1 MGLRRFY
8 TVVHF
13 HEPASLAMIRPLR
26 LLIALVFL
34 AVGAGLGALNPAS
47 VTVDLGIVRFEAA
60 LGVILLSALFCG
72 VVLGGLALTV
82 SVVIPMRHRLRRD
95 RIAAAQTATNPAKS
109 SGAAT
114 QSGAPPSTEH
124 VTEPRGI
131 EHGIHQ

>member
-1 MGLRRFY
+1 
-8 TVVHF
+8 
-13 HEPASLAMIRPLR
+13 MIRPLR

-34 AVGAGLGALNPAS
+34 AAGAGLGALNPAP

-60 LGVILLSALFCG
+60 LGVILLGALLCG

-82 SVVIPMRHRLRRD
+82 SVVLPMRQRLRRE
-95 RIAAAQTATNPAKS
+95 RIAASLTATNPAKA

-114 QSGAPPSTEH
+114 QSGAPLSTEH
-124 VTEPRGI
+124 VTEPGGI